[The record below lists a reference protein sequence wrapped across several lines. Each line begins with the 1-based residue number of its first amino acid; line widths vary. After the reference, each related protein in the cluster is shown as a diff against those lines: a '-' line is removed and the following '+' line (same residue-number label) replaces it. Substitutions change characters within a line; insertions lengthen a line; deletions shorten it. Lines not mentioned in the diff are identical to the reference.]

1 MEKYTSSTQASN
13 ESNHI
18 VLVLISVLIIM
29 AITMVTGFVVCSI
42 IIGII
47 IMSREK
53 TQYGLANKMITV
65 NTENLADYAV
75 TETCK
80 EMRTFKNEA
89 YGCIHHGTNR
99 VGNTDLQNKQMQDPE
114 SAENQAY
121 EYIS

>member
-1 MEKYTSSTQASN
+1 
-13 ESNHI
+13 
-18 VLVLISVLIIM
+18 M

-80 EMRTFKNEA
+80 EMRTF
-89 YGCIHHGTNR
+89 
-99 VGNTDLQNKQMQDPE
+99 
-114 SAENQAY
+114 
-121 EYIS
+121 